1 VAVAVVAA
9 EVAVGDVALVAGA
22 LQVVQNR
29 QVPRISALAIDNL
42 KAIL

>member
-1 VAVAVVAA
+1 VAVVAA

-29 QVPRISALAIDNL
+29 QVTCISALAIDNL